1 MGGLCL
7 KITQT
12 RPYVKH
18 YVIANIYRPPYEAI
32 DDLALFNEQFITLLN
47 SISEKR
53 HSSYICDDFNINL
66 LKINLKAYYNI
77 FFENTLLSGF
87 PPKIT
92 LPTRISKTCSTH
104 IDNILTNVIEPNHDK
119 AGVLTSHISDH
130 QAIFLFTNSK
140 LSRDNG
146 SKYINVETKDDTS
159 LNNFINELENLNIP
173 AYQGWGQV
181 QLTKYSSTPSTP
193 NIYQV
198 QVLVKYSFFLKVL
211 KYIKYF
217 HIKYKY
223 SY

>member
-12 RPYVKH
+12 LPYVKH

-32 DDLALFNEQFITLLN
+32 DDFALFNEQFITLLN

-130 QAIFLFTNSK
+130 QAIFFFHK
-140 LSRDNG
+140 L
-146 SKYINVETKDDTS
+146 
-159 LNNFINELENLNIP
+159 
-173 AYQGWGQV
+173 
-181 QLTKYSSTPSTP
+181 
-193 NIYQV
+193 
-198 QVLVKYSFFLKVL
+198 
-211 KYIKYF
+211 
-217 HIKYKY
+217 
-223 SY
+223 